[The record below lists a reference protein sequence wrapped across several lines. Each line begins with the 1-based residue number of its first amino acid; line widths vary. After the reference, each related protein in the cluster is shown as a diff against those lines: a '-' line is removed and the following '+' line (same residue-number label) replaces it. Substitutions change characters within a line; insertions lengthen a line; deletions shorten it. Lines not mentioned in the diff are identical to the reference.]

1 MKWLNKILESNLN
14 AVLVTVLIHLILIFI
29 FLLMQLEPPEQQ
41 KEATVIIDP
50 EKLEEM
56 EKYFEAREKVEQK
69 MQEAAD
75 AQDMSLE
82 EIRNLARTEK
92 MDHSQSETEKEKTA
106 EEIQEEYEDELRKE
120 MYGDEYEDIKAKLE
134 KETSR
139 DEFSEYRGEPEKRDE
154 KGDADYYSGPSLVKV
169 ELDNKELQH
178 RYIDIPVF
186 TCRGSGVV
194 AVDIK
199 IDSYGNVVKT
209 DIQSKN
215 IQFDEECLIQA
226 AKEAALNSRFA
237 SSMNGTTGTI
247 TYHFIPQE

>member
-56 EKYFEAREKVEQK
+56 EKYFEAREKVEQE
-69 MQEAAD
+69 MQEAA
-75 AQDMSLE
+75 AAEDMSLE

-92 MDHSQSETEKEKTA
+92 MDRSQSEKEKTA
-106 EEIQEEYEDELRKE
+106 KEIQEKYENELRKE
-120 MYGDEYEDIKAKLE
+120 MYGDKYEDIKAELE
-134 KETSR
+134 KEISR
-139 DEFSEYRGEPEKRDE
+139 DEFSEIKGKPEKRDE

-169 ELDNKELQH
+169 ELKNKDLQH

-186 TCRGSGVV
+186 TCRGSGLVV
-194 AVDIK
+194 VDIK
-199 IDSYGNVVKT
+199 IDSHGNVVKT
-209 DIQSKN
+209 NIQSRN

-226 AKEAALNSRFA
+226 AKEAARNSRFA
-237 SSMNGTTGTI
+237 SNMNGTTGTI